1 MLFYIGNDVMKK
13 YKNNKRDDNI
23 KNIFFYFK
31 Y

>member
-23 KNIFFYFK
+23 KNIFFLF
-31 Y
+31 

>member
-23 KNIFFYFK
+23 KNISFLF
-31 Y
+31 